1 MYDTPTRGG
10 FSPAF
15 LDMRYRLQRK
25 TQRVMP
31 NVLGNH
37 SFPVYTYY
45 WKDIAVSDDLIA
57 LKRLM
62 PNDKDYRI
70 EDTRNGIEEDNE

>member
-1 MYDTPTRGG
+1 
-10 FSPAF
+10 
-15 LDMRYRLQRK
+15 
-25 TQRVMP
+25 MP

-37 SFPVYTYY
+37 SVPVYTYY
-45 WKDIAVSDDLIA
+45 WKDIAVSDDLMS

-70 EDTRNGIEEDNE
+70 EDTRNGIDKMVNADGEQTSD